1 MIHAVRQG
9 VGLDTSKAARLSGG
23 RDRRPASITLCS
35 RRILVRPVQKGGPRS
50 ETAGTARSGFSGLLS
65 CFEQPRTILSGTATV
80 GQTRGRACKENR
92 KAPVRR
98 GSRGE
103 LARRSSNR
111 RRGGPGRQR
120 RRKGRRTS
128 WSCCLTMLG
137 FPISAATA
145 RRSAPQRSTGSRLRG
160 CATPGFTRPQ
170 YARRREQRSSP
181 GATTIRS
188 ASGAWRISIAAF
200 PAIAAR
206 SPGRPGRSPK
216 C

>member
-1 MIHAVRQG
+1 MRRDRG
-9 VGLDTSKAARLSGG
+9 VGLDTSKAARLSGWPRSTPG
-23 RDRRPASITLCS
+23 FDYPLLTAYPCPTRSKRRASLGNRRNLPDLGLAAFCPASSS
-35 RRILVRPVQKGGPRS
+35 RGQSCQEQRPLAKRG
-50 ETAGTARSGFSGLLS
+50 
-65 CFEQPRTILSGTATV
+65 
-80 GQTRGRACKENR
+80 GRACKENR

-128 WSCCLTMLG
+128 WSCCSTMLG

-206 SPGRPGRSPK
+206 SHGRPGRSPK